1 MLVITA
7 SSQYC
12 LVSKIRQEK
21 EIRKAKDKFVFP
33 DYNGLYRRPKINHRK
48 PSSNERIQQVY

>member
-12 LVSKIRQEK
+12 LVSKIRQGK
-21 EIRKAKDKFVFP
+21 EIRKAKDKSVFP
-33 DYNGLYRRPKINHRK
+33 DYDGLYGRPKINHRK
-48 PSSNERIQQVY
+48 PISYERIQQVC